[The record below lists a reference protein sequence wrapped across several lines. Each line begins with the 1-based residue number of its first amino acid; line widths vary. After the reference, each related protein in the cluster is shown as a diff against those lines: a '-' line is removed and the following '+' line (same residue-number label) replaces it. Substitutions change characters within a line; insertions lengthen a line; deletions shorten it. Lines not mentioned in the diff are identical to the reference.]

1 VLWKS
6 PKLSQQPKFL
16 PTFGWANFAGQV
28 LWLGLRPGLWLGHE
42 LAKLKI
48 GPVIIGPTIIDPAIF
63 FLILA
68 GLFFEWAENGC
79 GWTSQTGFS
88 PTLIYMYF
96 FYLELKLAFK
106 FKDASFAPKNPQNR

>member
-16 PTFGWANFAGQV
+16 PTFGWANFFHIMGKFGWANFAGQV

-63 FLILA
+63 F
-68 GLFFEWAENGC
+68 
-79 GWTSQTGFS
+79 
-88 PTLIYMYF
+88 
-96 FYLELKLAFK
+96 FK
-106 FKDASFAPKNPQNR
+106 ANKIIIKIRVS